1 MPTPLIAI
9 TTDLEPA
16 RGTLRAFSYLTY
28 ARCVLRA
35 GAQPVYIP
43 PIPGTE
49 RMSAERFDGFV
60 FAGGDDPRTEPF
72 GAPTHPKATPVQE
85 DRQAFETELLRLL
98 EAERPHAPVLGVCLG
113 MQMMALVAGGELDQ
127 HMPDTRPDA
136 GRHWEQNHAIAPAP
150 GSTLAPGEIYSKHR
164 QAVSDPGPLRVTAL
178 SDDGVIEAIDD
189 PRRSFYLGVQWHP
202 ERTPDERLGQ
212 RIFDELAKACRPGA

>member
-1 MPTPLIAI
+1 MPNPLIAI

-16 RGTLRAFSYLTY
+16 RGTLRVFSYRTY
-28 ARCVLRA
+28 AESVLRA
-35 GAQPVYIP
+35 GGQPVYLP
-43 PIPGTE
+43 PIRGSE
-49 RMSAERFDGFV
+49 AMAAERFDGFV

-72 GAPTHPKATPVQE
+72 GVPTHPEARPVHE

-98 EAERPHAPVLGVCLG
+98 ESSRAEAPVLGVCLG

-136 GRHWEQNHAIAPAP
+136 GRHWEQSHAIVPVDGSALPA
-150 GSTLAPGEIYSKHR
+150 GEIYSKHR
-164 QAVSDPGPLRVTAL
+164 QAVSDPGPLRVTAT

-189 PRRSFYLGVQWHP
+189 PHRPFYLGVQWHP
-202 ERTPDERLGQ
+202 ERTPHAPLGQ
-212 RIFDELAKACRPGA
+212 RIFDELVQACRPGA